1 MTVGEE
7 ALGSQAGAQ
16 RGASA
21 CVYFSLFGSGYAGL
35 GDTALGYAPASVARW
50 GQACRRVTEG
60 RRNRLSALG
69 KAFRSGGTESS
80 NPACS
85 SEESSANSILGAIAA
100 AYEERDGYL

>member
-35 GDTALGYAPASVARW
+35 GDTALGREDGLY
-50 GQACRRVTEG
+50 QF
-60 RRNRLSALG
+60 
-69 KAFRSGGTESS
+69 AFSM
-80 NPACS
+80 
-85 SEESSANSILGAIAA
+85 SIKEL
-100 AYEERDGYL
+100 LC